1 MILSL
6 LLLGLP
12 LKFFCWPWT
21 GLPIPAILFPIQTIG
36 QMGTSTTLREI
47 IQDSINGCL
56 NSVSPGKQNIPQ
68 YWFLGHRWGSRI
80 LNPNWLK
87 GQKIYLKQRM
97 SQPNSAHLLTDLLVF
112 CHCGYKISYNT
123 WEKNNV
129 CVLSEYCSNYSSLSP
144 PWEEYEALL
153 LDWPWPYDL
162 LWPVAYKLKKL
173 CANPQRRPYK
183 ALPFFFFFA
192 ALLHFVLILRSRSP
206 A

>member
-68 YWFLGHRWGSRI
+68 YWFLSHRWGSRI

-129 CVLSEYCSNYSSLSP
+129 CVVRILFKLFIPITSMGGVWGPAPGLALALWLALASGIQVEETVCQSP
-144 PWEEYEALL
+144 
-153 LDWPWPYDL
+153 
-162 LWPVAYKLKKL
+162 K
-173 CANPQRRPYK
+173 K
-183 ALPFFFFFA
+183 AL
-192 ALLHFVLILRSRSP
+192 
-206 A
+206 